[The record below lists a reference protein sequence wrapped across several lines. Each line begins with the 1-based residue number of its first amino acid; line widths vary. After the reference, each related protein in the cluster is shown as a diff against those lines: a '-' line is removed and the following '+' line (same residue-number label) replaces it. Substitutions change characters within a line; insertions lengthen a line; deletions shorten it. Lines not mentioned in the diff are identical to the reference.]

1 MKTTLTKVL
10 FAFVREDVGQE
21 LVEYA
26 LLGVFVAVVGWV
38 MVDSY
43 TRLPIYRATARVLIE
58 NADNDIAT
66 PSEISRPTSLVD
78 PEIYMQ
84 TQLRI
89 IRGRDLS
96 QRVAKKLDLDK
107 VAEFNGQGP
116 KPTQLARGIALVKY
130 YAMWPYRL
138 ITSSSSAPSVLPPM
152 GDDENSGD
160 LAQRLMARIN
170 VAQVRGSQL
179 VDLYYDGPDP
189 VFAARA
195 VNTYADEYVSENL
208 SLKVQTLEKSAEWL
222 SGEVER
228 QGRLVQQS
236 ELELAQYREKQDAGA
251 LDSSQNNVVAR
262 LNSLNDELTKARTAR
277 IQRESQWKQV
287 QAAGTDIE
295 SISSVIAN
303 PAVQNLRTQLNALQ
317 QERSRVSERYGE

>member
-1 MKTTLTKVL
+1 MPATPEPHLFDRLSVL
-10 FAFVREDVGQE
+10 YKYRWA
-21 LVEYA
+21 A
-26 LLGVFVAVVGWV
+26 IGVFLAVVAWV

-58 NADNDIAT
+58 DANNDIAT
-66 PSEISRPTSLVD
+66 PSEISRPVNMVD

-116 KPTQLARGIALVKY
+116 KPTQLARGIATVKY
-130 YAMWPYRL
+130 YVMWPYRL
-138 ITSSSSAPSVLPPM
+138 ITSSSSAPSVLPPSV
-152 GDDENSGD
+152 DDVDTGD
-160 LAQRLMARIN
+160 LAQRLMGRVG

-179 VDLYYDGPDP
+179 VDLTYDGPDP

-236 ELELAQYREKQDAGA
+236 ELALAQYREKQDAGA
-251 LDSSQNNVVAR
+251 LDSSQNIVVAR
-262 LNSLNDELTKARTAR
+262 LTAAER
-277 IQRESQWKQV
+277 GADQGAHRAHPERKPVAPDPGRGQGRGIDLVGHRQSGGPEPAD
-287 QAAGTDIE
+287 AA
-295 SISSVIAN
+295 
-303 PAVQNLRTQLNALQ
+303 Q
-317 QERSRVSERYGE
+317 